1 MLTGPH
7 SETGNA
13 CHYVLPG
20 INSPKPV
27 DFFRILR
34 LAYRKSPLPD
44 SANGFAMPP
53 AAADVDL
60 PVIYPFTYE
69 TFTPELVRVGG
80 AAGTAS
86 QGAGVGGP
94 AAAGSRP
101 ASMKERLET
110 MNETFSKV
118 IAFLQNSG
126 HCFFL
131 KIFIHDH
138 W

>member
-1 MLTGPH
+1 MSGRRLVIGPH

-13 CHYVLPG
+13 CHYVVLG

-34 LAYRKSPLPD
+34 LAYRKSPSPD
-44 SANGFAMPP
+44 ANGIAA
-53 AAADVDL
+53 AAADVEL

-69 TFTPELVRVGG
+69 TFTPELVRVGAGGGG
-80 AAGTAS
+80 A
-86 QGAGVGGP
+86 QGAGGCGGGRCAP
-94 AAAGSRP
+94 SL
-101 ASMKERLET
+101 KERLET

-126 HCFFL
+126 RWRLAF
-131 KIFIHDH
+131 
-138 W
+138 

>member
-1 MLTGPH
+1 MSGPH
-7 SETGNA
+7 SETGNS

-34 LAYRKSPLPD
+34 LAYRKSPVPD
-44 SANGFAMPP
+44 ANGC
-53 AAADVDL
+53 AATDVDL

-69 TFTPELVRVGG
+69 TFTPELVRVGAG
-80 AAGTAS
+80 AAQS
-86 QGAGVGGP
+86 VGG
-94 AAAGSRP
+94 GSRP
-101 ASMKERLET
+101 GSQKERLET

-126 HCFFL
+126 
-131 KIFIHDH
+131 
-138 W
+138 